1 MFKQNTIDGKCYSA
15 PSANCK
21 KYHIDIFDGAQ
32 LNFDPR
38 LNSIF
43 QQNFKRLFNTK
54 EFVPHKK
61 LEIHTD
67 FMDEQCSIRCDPK
80 FSGKPWNDTV
90 SACIENTERRYKK
103 EYPYAV
109 TYGILKAL
117 FCVGNQAYAF
127 LHWFDAV
134 YERSTMRKGLYKN
147 KYKDYTIPNMPYLQL
162 HDQACK
168 FEIINCMHIRKS
180 CWLQK
185 DFDNPNRYWIVSAE
199 KECAPDMIKTLHTH
213 FCDVS

>member
-43 QQNFKRLFNTK
+43 QQNFRRLFNTK

-90 SACIENTERRYKK
+90 SACVENTERRYKK

-134 YERSTMRKGLYKN
+134 YERSGSYSLWMNHLPPRQPRRVLV
-147 KYKDYTIPNMPYLQL
+147 
-162 HDQACK
+162 K
-168 FEIINCMHIRKS
+168 F
-180 CWLQK
+180 
-185 DFDNPNRYWIVSAE
+185 
-199 KECAPDMIKTLHTH
+199 KECNIATPWLGSNPGMPNEGGLIESTPWMVKTRS
-213 FCDVS
+213 DNDG

>member
-90 SACIENTERRYKK
+90 SACVENTERRYKK

-109 TYGILKAL
+109 TYGIESVILRRKPSICISSLVRCGIWAL
-117 FCVGNQAYAF
+117 HHEERLVQKQIQGLHDTKYAI
-127 LHWFDAV
+127 LATP
-134 YERSTMRKGLYKN
+134 RSSMQIWN
-147 KYKDYTIPNMPYLQL
+147 HQL
-162 HDQACK
+162 HAHS
-168 FEIINCMHIRKS
+168 EILLVAKRFWQSK
-180 CWLQK
+180 
-185 DFDNPNRYWIVSAE
+185 
-199 KECAPDMIKTLHTH
+199 
-213 FCDVS
+213 